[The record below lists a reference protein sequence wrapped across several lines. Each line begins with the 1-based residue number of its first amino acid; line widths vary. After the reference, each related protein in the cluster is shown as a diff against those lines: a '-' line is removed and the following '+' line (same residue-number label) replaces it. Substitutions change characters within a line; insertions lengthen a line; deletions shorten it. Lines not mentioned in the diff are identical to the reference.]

1 MLILPSEG
9 ELPLG
14 DIQRVGESGIDGIL
28 VQGIEPTA
36 TRLSFVPGAHVENG
50 RQLCPGPYR
59 GCKLVLG
66 VLDVESPLTLHFLTG
81 CNAGGQEPMNEPW
94 PAGLPLS
101 SHRQA
106 GRGVRLVGVSLVL
119 SLWLQC
125 MQQPMFRLTHVSS
138 FSVMLSLCPLLSLT
152 HVRLLV
158 PSTL

>member
-106 GRGVRLVGVSLVL
+106 GRQRRTSSRCLSRLVLVAPMHATTHVWSHSCFLVFCHAVSLPTVQ
-119 SLWLQC
+119 SHSC
-125 MQQPMFRLTHVSS
+125 
-138 FSVMLSLCPLLSLT
+138 
-152 HVRLLV
+152 
-158 PSTL
+158 